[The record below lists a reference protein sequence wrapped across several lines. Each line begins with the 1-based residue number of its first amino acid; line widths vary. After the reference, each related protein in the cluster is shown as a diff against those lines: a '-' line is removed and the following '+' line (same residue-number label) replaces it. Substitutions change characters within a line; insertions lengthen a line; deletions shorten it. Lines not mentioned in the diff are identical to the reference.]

1 MQNNRAPQ
9 SPYPARNSTIATQ
22 ATAHKDGAIRSRPAR
37 SQQRLSRFVFTL
49 NNWTAEE
56 YTNIIS
62 SDVKWIV
69 VGKEIGDEGTPHLQ
83 GAVVIGKQCAFS
95 TIKKWPGFSRAHIE
109 NMRGKPFDSLKY
121 CTKQD
126 TDAFCKGEMP
136 QEGKRNDLHDAINA
150 LKEGGTLTSIVKS
163 DDVGLAAAVAR
174 YSKGLAM
181 ISSMLKPRRSEPP
194 LVIWLSGETGV
205 GKTRSAVALADRI
218 APDNY
223 WLSAGSLRWFDGYD
237 GHAIAIFDDLRTKH
251 AEFSFLLRLLDRYPL
266 RVEFKGG
273 FIDWVPS
280 IIIVTAPKTPTH
292 MWSLRNDEDK
302 HQLERRIHLSYDAEE
317 GDDWELLLAKSEAIV
332 AERWPNGSYPWQR
345 ANEIDVGSDE
355 TSIPGQESNS
365 VPTLGQEA
373 DTSASIIEVESDVD
387 SVELVLSSSEEEHSF
402 ETQRAL
408 FTTAYE
414 KT

>member
-1 MQNNRAPQ
+1 MQNTRALQ
-9 SPYPARNSTIATQ
+9 SSYPNRNSRSP
-22 ATAHKDGAIRSRPAR
+22 TANRDGAIRNQSPRT
-37 SQQRLSRFVFTL
+37 QQRLSRFVFTL
-49 NNWTAEE
+49 NNWTQEE

-62 SDVKWIV
+62 TDVKWIV

-83 GAVVIGKQCAFS
+83 GAVVIGKQTAFS
-95 TIKKWPGFSRAHIE
+95 TIKKWPGFARAHIE

-126 TDAFCKGEMP
+126 TDAFVKGEMP
-136 QEGKRNDLHDAINA
+136 QEGKRNDLHDAITA
-150 LKEGGTLTSIVKS
+150 LKNGGTLTSIVKS

-205 GKTRSAVALADRI
+205 GKTRSAVALAERI

-273 FIDWVPS
+273 FIDWTPS
-280 IIIVTAPKTPTH
+280 IIIVTAPKSPTH

-302 HQLERRIHLSYDAEE
+302 QQLERRIHLSYDAEE
-317 GDDWELLLAKSEAIV
+317 GDDWELLLAKSEAAV
-332 AERWPNGSYPWQR
+332 AERWPTGKYPWQR
-345 ANEIDVGSDE
+345 EDEADVGSDE
-355 TSIPGQESNS
+355 TT
-365 VPTLGQEA
+365 VPEPRQDSPPTMGQEA
-373 DTSASIIEVESDVD
+373 DTSPQPIEVESDVE
-387 SVELVLSSSEEEHSF
+387 SVELVISSSEEEHSY
-402 ETQRAL
+402 ETQCAL
-408 FTTAYE
+408 FSSPFE
-414 KT
+414 KA